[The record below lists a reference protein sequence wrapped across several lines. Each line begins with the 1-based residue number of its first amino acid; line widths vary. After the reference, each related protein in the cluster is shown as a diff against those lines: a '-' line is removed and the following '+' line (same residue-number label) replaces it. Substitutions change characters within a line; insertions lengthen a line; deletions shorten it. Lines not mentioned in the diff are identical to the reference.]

1 MRTYPNLFLELGIS
15 QEEIDKK
22 INDTFKTIFF
32 DPEERIY
39 FEMGDDMGYMLDTG
53 PELRE

>member
-1 MRTYPNLFLELGIS
+1 MSTYPNLFHELGIP

-22 INDTFKTIFF
+22 IKDTFETMFF

-39 FEMGDDMGYMLDTG
+39 FEMGDTWDICWI
-53 PELRE
+53 REI